1 MTSGHPQTASKTPE
15 AREDINSLMA
25 RLPKVRGRIS
35 ENADLGKQTWFRV
48 GGTAD
53 VLFKPQDI
61 DDLQDFLSQLPSDI
75 PVTVLGV
82 ASNMIIRDGGIRGVV
97 IRLMKDFT
105 NVEILDGHLVHA
117 GAGATDKL
125 VAMNAAKHDIEGLE
139 FFSGIPGT
147 IGGAVR
153 MNASAYGSETKDVL
167 VQATCID
174 RKGNIHTVDAHDLN
188 MTYRH
193 TELPDDWIVVSAVFQ
208 GRPGQRE
215 EIEAR
220 MQDIQDKR
228 ESTQPV
234 REKTGGSTFANP
246 LPYKSWELIDKA
258 GCRGHMVGGA
268 QMSEKHCNFMINTGD
283 ATAFD
288 LEQLG
293 EDVRKKVRSQSDVL
307 LRWEIKRI
315 GEFLPSQSLSRADHE

>member
-1 MTSGHPQTASKTPE
+1 MRDTAVETTNTQ
-15 AREDINSLMA
+15 AIIDRM
-25 RLPKVRGRIS
+25 PKVRGRIT

-53 VLFKPQDI
+53 ILFKPEDI
-61 DDLQDFLSQLPSDI
+61 EDLQYFLSHLPEDI

-82 ASNMIIRDGGIRGVV
+82 ASNLIIRDGGIRGVT
-97 IRLMKDFT
+97 IRLMKDFAK
-105 NVEILDGHLVHA
+105 VEALDGNLIHA
-117 GAGATDKL
+117 GAGATDKN
-125 VAMNAAKHDIEGLE
+125 VAVVAARHNIAGLE

-153 MNASAYGSETKDVL
+153 MNAGAYESETKDVL

-174 RKGNIHTVDAHDLN
+174 RKGRIYTVDAHDLN
-188 MTYRH
+188 MQYRH
-193 TELPDDWIVVSAVFQ
+193 TELPEDWIVVSAVFQ
-208 GRPGQRE
+208 GKDGKQAD
-215 EIEAR
+215 IETR

-228 ESTQPV
+228 EATQPL

-246 LPYKSWELIDKA
+246 LPYKSWELIDRA

-293 EDVRKKVRSQSDVL
+293 EDVRRRVKNNSDIL

-315 GEFLPSQSLSRADHE
+315 GEFLPDQKINYAE

>member
-1 MTSGHPQTASKTPE
+1 MRDTAVETTNTQ
-15 AREDINSLMA
+15 AILDRM
-25 RLPKVRGRIS
+25 PKVRGRIT

-48 GGTAD
+48 GGAAD
-53 VLFKPQDI
+53 ILFKPEDI
-61 DDLQDFLSQLPSDI
+61 EDLQYLLSHLPEDI

-82 ASNMIIRDGGIRGVV
+82 ASNLIIRDGGIRGVT
-97 IRLMKDFT
+97 IRLMKDFAK
-105 NVEILDGHLVHA
+105 VEALDGNLIHA
-117 GAGATDKL
+117 GAGATDKN
-125 VAMNAAKHDIEGLE
+125 VAVVAARHNIAGLE

-153 MNASAYGSETKDVL
+153 MNAGAYESETKDVL

-174 RKGNIHTVDAHDLN
+174 RKGRIYTVDAHDLN
-188 MTYRH
+188 MQYRH
-193 TELPDDWIVVSAVFQ
+193 TELPEDWIVVSAVFQ
-208 GRPGQRE
+208 GKDGKQAD
-215 EIEAR
+215 IETR

-228 ESTQPV
+228 EATQPV

-246 LPYKSWELIDKA
+246 LPYKSWELIDRA

-293 EDVRKKVRSQSDVL
+293 EDVRRRVKENSDIM

-315 GEFLPSQSLSRADHE
+315 GEFLPDQKINYAE

>member
-1 MTSGHPQTASKTPE
+1 MPTAEKI
-15 AREDINSLMA
+15 IN
-25 RLPKVRGRIS
+25 RLPEVRGRIT
-35 ENADLGKQTWFRV
+35 EDADLGKQTWFRV

-53 VLFKPQDI
+53 ILFKPQDI
-61 DDLQDFLSQLPSDI
+61 EDLQHFLKNLPDDI

-82 ASNMIIRDGGIRGVV
+82 ASNLIIRDGGIRGVT
-97 IRLMKDFT
+97 IRLLKDFT
-105 NVEILDGHLVHA
+105 NVEALEGHLIHA
-117 GAGATDKL
+117 GAGATDKN
-125 VAMNAAKHDIEGLE
+125 VAMVACKHNIAGLE

-153 MNASAYGSETKDVL
+153 MNAGAYEKETKDVL

-188 MTYRH
+188 MEYRH

-208 GRPGQRE
+208 GEEGKGE
-215 EIEAR
+215 EIQKR
-220 MQDIQDKR
+220 MDDIQDKR

-258 GCRGHMVGGA
+258 GCRGHKIGGA
-268 QMSEKHCNFMINTGD
+268 QMSEKHCNFMINTDD
-283 ATAFD
+283 ACALD

-293 EDVRKKVRSQSDVL
+293 EDVRRKVYADSDIL
-307 LRWEIKRI
+307 LRWEIRRI
-315 GEFLPSQSLSRADHE
+315 GEFLPGDTITYAEDNITKN

>member
-1 MTSGHPQTASKTPE
+1 MRDAAVTQ
-15 AREDINSLMA
+15 NSQQLID
-25 RLPKVRGRIS
+25 RLPKTRGRIT

-48 GGTAD
+48 GGSAD
-53 VLFKPQDI
+53 VLFKPENI
-61 DDLQDFLSQLPSDI
+61 EDLQHFLHYLPDDI

-82 ASNMIIRDGGIRGVV
+82 ASNLIIRDGGIRGVT
-97 IRLMKDFT
+97 IRLLKDFAK
-105 NVEILDGHLVHA
+105 VEALDGNLIHA
-117 GAGATDKL
+117 GAGATDKN
-125 VAMNAAKHDIEGLE
+125 VAVVAARNNIAGLE

-153 MNASAYGSETKDVL
+153 MNAGAYERETKDVL

-174 RKGNIHTVDAHDLN
+174 RRGKIYTVDAHDLN
-188 MTYRH
+188 MEYRH
-193 TELPDDWIVVSAVFQ
+193 TELPEDWIVVSAVFQ
-208 GRPGQRE
+208 GKKGKQE

-220 MQDIQDKR
+220 MAEIQDKR

-234 REKTGGSTFANP
+234 REKTGGATFANP

-258 GCRGHMVGGA
+258 GCRGHTIGGA
-268 QMSEKHCNFMINTGD
+268 QMSEKHCNFMINTGE
-283 ATAFD
+283 ATALD

-293 EDVRKKVRSQSDVL
+293 ETVRKRVYANSDIL

-315 GEFLPSQSLSRADHE
+315 GEFLAGDTIDYAEDHITKD

>member
-1 MTSGHPQTASKTPE
+1 MRDAALNQQNMPLID
-15 AREDINSLMA
+15 RM
-25 RLPKVRGRIS
+25 PKVRGRIT

-48 GGTAD
+48 GGAAD
-53 VLFKPQDI
+53 ILFKPEDI
-61 DDLQDFLSQLPSDI
+61 EDLQKFLKHLPADI

-82 ASNMIIRDGGIRGVV
+82 ASNLIIRDGGIRGVT
-97 IRLMKDFT
+97 IRLLKDFAK
-105 NVEILDGHLVHA
+105 VEPLEGNLVHA
-117 GAGATDKL
+117 GAGATDKN
-125 VAMNAAKHDIEGLE
+125 VAVIAARSKIAGLE

-153 MNASAYGSETKDVL
+153 MNAGAYGSETKDVL

-188 MTYRH
+188 MEYRH
-193 TELPDDWIVVSAVFQ
+193 TELPEDWIVVSAVFQ
-208 GRPGQRE
+208 GKKGKQD
-215 EIEAR
+215 EIESR
-220 MQDIQDKR
+220 MTDIQDKR
-228 ESTQPV
+228 EATQPV

-258 GCRGHMVGGA
+258 GCRGHMIGGA

-293 EDVRKKVRSQSDVL
+293 EDVRRRVYETSDIM

-315 GEFLPSQSLSRADHE
+315 GEFLPDQTLQVFDDLK

>member
-1 MTSGHPQTASKTPE
+1 MSAGRSNPGTDTALPQQALST
-15 AREDINSLMA
+15 LME
-25 RLPKVRGRIS
+25 RMPNVNGRIS

-48 GGTAD
+48 GGSAD
-53 VLFKPQDI
+53 ILFKPQDI
-61 DDLQDFLSQLPSDI
+61 NDLQQFLSNLPSDI
-75 PVTVLGV
+75 PVTVIGV
-82 ASNMIIRDGGIRGVV
+82 ASNLIIRDGGIRGVV

-105 NVEILDGHLVHA
+105 NVEVLDGHLVHA

-125 VAMNAAKHDIEGLE
+125 VAMTAAKHNISGLE

-153 MNASAYGSETKDVL
+153 MTAGAYGTETQDVL

-174 RKGNIHTVDAHDLN
+174 RQGNIHTVDAHDLN
-188 MTYRH
+188 MSYRH

-208 GRPGQRE
+208 GKPGKRD
-215 EIEAR
+215 EIEAA

-228 ESTQPV
+228 ASTQPV

-246 LPYKSWELIDKA
+246 LPYISWEMIAKA

-268 QMSEKHCNFMINTGD
+268 QMSEKHCNFMINAD
-283 ATAFD
+283 NATALD

-293 EDVRKKVRSQSDVL
+293 EDVRRRVQSQSDIL

-315 GEFLPSQSLSRADHE
+315 GDFLPGQEVKTADQQ

>member
-1 MTSGHPQTASKTPE
+1 MPTAEKL
-15 AREDINSLMA
+15 IN
-25 RLPKVRGRIS
+25 RLPEVRGRIT
-35 ENADLGKQTWFRV
+35 EDADLGKQTWFRV

-53 VLFKPQDI
+53 ILFKPQDI
-61 DDLQDFLSQLPSDI
+61 EDLQHFLENLPGDI

-82 ASNMIIRDGGIRGVV
+82 ASNLIIRDGGIRGVT
-97 IRLMKDFT
+97 IRLLKDFT
-105 NVEILDGHLVHA
+105 KVEALEGHLIHA
-117 GAGATDKL
+117 GAGATDKN
-125 VAMNAAKHDIEGLE
+125 VAMVACKHNIAGLE

-153 MNASAYGSETKDVL
+153 MNAGAYEKETKDVL

-188 MTYRH
+188 MEYRH

-208 GRPGQRE
+208 GEEGKSE
-215 EIEAR
+215 EIQKR
-220 MQDIQDKR
+220 MDDIQDKR

-258 GCRGHMVGGA
+258 GCRGHKIGGA
-268 QMSEKHCNFMINTGD
+268 QMSEKHCNFMINTDD
-283 ATAFD
+283 ACALD

-293 EDVRKKVRSQSDVL
+293 EDVRRKVYADSDIL
-307 LRWEIKRI
+307 LRWEIRRI
-315 GEFLPSQSLSRADHE
+315 GEFLPGDTITYAEDNITKN